1 MLRKTLGAAFAASAV
16 FGVLSM
22 HEPAEA
28 QSGFELVCR
37 GGTLQRAELQGDG
50 TIFLHFQAMNVG
62 TDTSP
67 PGEGEC
73 GWRDRGFRPGEPE
86 RIEAS
91 GGAAIN
97 YLIGAL
103 LNQREFSVVVNN
115 NNAGSMVVNALGP

>member
-1 MLRKTLGAAFAASAV
+1 MLRKTFVAALAASAV
-16 FGVLSM
+16 SGGLSM
-22 HEPAEA
+22 YDRVEA

-37 GGTLQRAELQGDG
+37 GGLQQRAEVIGDG

-73 GWRDRGFRPGEPE
+73 GWHDRGFRPGEPE

-91 GGAAIN
+91 GGAAMN

-103 LNQREFSVVVNN
+103 LNQREFSVFVNN
-115 NNAGSMVVNALGP
+115 NNAGSMVVSALGP

>member
-1 MLRKTLGAAFAASAV
+1 MLRKTLAAALAASTV
-16 FGVLSM
+16 FGVLAM
-22 HEPAEA
+22 YDPVEA

-37 GGTLQRAELQGDG
+37 GGLQQRAEVMGDG
-50 TIFLHFQAMNVG
+50 TVYLYFQAMNVG

-91 GGAAIN
+91 GGAAMN

-103 LNQREFSVVVNN
+103 LNQREFSVFVNN
-115 NNAGSMVVNALGP
+115 NNAGSMVVSALGP

>member
-1 MLRKTLGAAFAASAV
+1 MLQRTFAAVVAITAV
-16 FGVLSM
+16 IGAVSI
-22 HEPAEA
+22 EDAAA

-37 GGTLQRAELQGDG
+37 GGLQQRAEIQGDG
-50 TIFLHFQAMNVG
+50 TIFLQFQAMDVG

-91 GGAAIN
+91 GGAAMN
-97 YLIGAL
+97 YLLGAL
-103 LNQREFSVVVNN
+103 LKQREFSVFVNN
-115 NNAGSMVVNALGP
+115 NNQGSLIVSALGR

>member
-1 MLRKTLGAAFAASAV
+1 MLRGRRVAAVAAWAILGA
-16 FGVLSM
+16 LSM
-22 HEPAEA
+22 PAGVVA

-37 GGTLQRAELQGDG
+37 GGLQQRAEVQGDG

-62 TDTSP
+62 TDSSP

-97 YLIGAL
+97 YLLGAL
-103 LNQREFSVVVNN
+103 LHQRQFSVFVNN
-115 NNAGSMVVNALGP
+115 NNAGSMVVSALGH